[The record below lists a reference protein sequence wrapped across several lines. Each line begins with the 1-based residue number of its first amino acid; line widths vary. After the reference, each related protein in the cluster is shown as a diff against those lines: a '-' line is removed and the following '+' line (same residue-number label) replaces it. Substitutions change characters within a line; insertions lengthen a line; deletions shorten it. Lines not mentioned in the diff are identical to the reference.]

1 MRILGLHGGHNA
13 TACLYEDGQIV
24 AMVSEE
30 RFTRK
35 KNQSGFPFRAVAWLV
50 NTYGLTAGTVDR
62 VAVAGL
68 LTSMEEFSWA
78 EGPWERVTSRLSRL
92 MPARLLT
99 SPALVKPYVALRGF
113 QNAPSRQVARLLA
126 PYGIPVNRIELV
138 DHHTCHA
145 QSAYWLDFRRAAGDT
160 MVVTLDNTGDGL
172 CGSVSIAGNGQIRR
186 LKVHQTLCSVGMIY
200 TAITRYLGMKPVEDE
215 YKVMGLAPY
224 ARGPRSDDVYRIL
237 RGHLDL
243 TPDGLGF
250 VNRTGLGETAYVH
263 LFRNDLARFRFD
275 DVAAGA
281 QRLVEELVTTYLRA
295 WARETGLRRLAVGGG
310 VFMNVKLNG
319 LVDEMEEFDQVFFMP
334 SCGDESNPAGA
345 ALKCASDAHRR
356 EGTAFDPRPLGP
368 LYLGPQFSAEQ
379 VLRAVQRYERRL
391 QWRQCDDIE
400 EETAVLLAAGR
411 VVARMSGRM
420 EFGAR
425 SLGNRSILA
434 RADSLNTVH
443 KINAAIKMRDF
454 WMPFA
459 PAIRWER
466 RHDYVVNPK
475 DSPAPY
481 MILAF
486 RSTPR
491 AARELIAGLHPFD
504 LSCRPQ
510 IVERDWN
517 PKFHRLLERYE
528 EMTGVGGLLN
538 TSFNLHGHPVVCS
551 PEDALETY
559 LQSDLDAL
567 TIEDYLVWE
576 PHRLAAPG
584 DERISNRGPVQAR
597 GRRLGGASGSG
608 A

>member
-1 MRILGLHGGHNA
+1 MRIIGLHGGHNA
-13 TACLYEDGQIV
+13 TACLYEDGQIL
-24 AMVSEE
+24 ALVSEE

-35 KNQSGFPFRAVAWLV
+35 KNQSGFPFRALAWLA
-50 NTYGLTAGTVDR
+50 NTYGLTGQNVDR

-68 LTSMEEFSWA
+68 LTSMEEHSWE
-78 EGPWERVTSRLSRL
+78 EGPWERITSSLSRLVPARLVTSR
-92 MPARLLT
+92 
-99 SPALVKPYVALRGF
+99 ALVKPYVAMRGF
-113 QNAPSRQVARLLA
+113 QNAPARQVARLLA
-126 PYGIPVNRIELV
+126 PYGIPQSRIELV
-138 DHHTCHA
+138 EHHTCHA
-145 QSAYWLDFRRAAGDT
+145 HAAYWLDFRRRPGNT

-172 CGSVSIAGNGQIRR
+172 CGSVSVVNGDGRLRR
-186 LKVHQTLCSVGMIY
+186 LQTHQTLRSVGMIY

-215 YKVMGLAPY
+215 YKVMGMAPY
-224 ARGPRSDDVYRIL
+224 ARGSRVEDVYRIL

-243 TPDGLGF
+243 SADGLEF
-250 VNRTGLGETAYVH
+250 INRTGLGEHAYVH
-263 LFRNDLARFRFD
+263 RFRKDLAGFRFD

-295 WARETGLRRLAVGGG
+295 WARRTGLRKLAVGGG

-319 LVDEMEEFDQVFFMP
+319 LVDEMEEFDEVFFMP

-345 ALKCASDAHRR
+345 ALKVAADAHRR
-356 EGTAFDPRPLGP
+356 QGTRFDPKPLGP

-379 VLRAVQRYERRL
+379 VHRAVQRYDQRL
-391 QWRQCDDIE
+391 QWRQCADIE
-400 EETAVLLAAGR
+400 EETASLLAEGR

-459 PAIRWER
+459 PSVRWER
-466 RHDYVVNPK
+466 RHDYIVNPK

-491 AARELIAGLHPFD
+491 AAREIIAGLHPFD

-510 IVERDWN
+510 IVEREWN
-517 PKFHRLLERYE
+517 PKYHRLLERYDE
-528 EMTGVGGLLN
+528 ITGFGGLLN
-538 TSFNLHGHPVVCS
+538 TSFNLHGHPVVCT

-576 PHRLAAPG
+576 PHRLAVPG
-584 DERISNRGPVQAR
+584 DERIAAR
-597 GRRLGGASGSG
+597 GDVHARARRLGRA
-608 A
+608 AAP

>member
-13 TACLYEDGQIV
+13 TACLYEDGRIL

-35 KNQSGFPFRAVAWLV
+35 KNQSGFPFRAVGWLAD
-50 NTYGLTAGTVDR
+50 TYGLNAPDLDR
-62 VAVAGL
+62 VAVAGR
-68 LTSMEEFSWA
+68 LTSMEEHSWQ
-78 EGPWERVTSRLSRL
+78 EGPWERATSTLSHL
-92 MPARLLT
+92 VPARVLSSPLL
-99 SPALVKPYVALRGF
+99 VEPYVKLRGF
-113 QNAPSRQVARLLA
+113 QNAPARQVARHLA
-126 PYGIPVNRIELV
+126 PYGIPADRVELV

-145 QSAYWLDFRRAAGDT
+145 YGAYWLDFRRSGSDT
-160 MVVTLDNTGDGL
+160 LVMTLDNTGDGL
-172 CGSVSIAGNGQIRR
+172 CGSVNIAGADGRFRR
-186 LKVHQTLCSVGMIY
+186 LKAHQTLRSVGMVY

-224 ARGPRSDDVYRIL
+224 ARGARPDAVYRIL

-243 TPDGLGF
+243 SADGLEF
-250 VNRTGLGETAYVH
+250 VNRTGLGEHAYVQR
-263 LFRNDLARFRFD
+263 FRKELAGFRFD
-275 DVAAGA
+275 HVAAGA
-281 QRLVEELVTTYLRA
+281 QRLVEELVTAYLRA
-295 WARETGLRRLAVGGG
+295 WSRRTGIRKLAVGGG

-319 LVDEMEEFDQVFFMP
+319 LVEQMDDFQSIFFMP
-334 SCGDESNPAGA
+334 SCGDETNPAGA
-345 ALKCASDAHRR
+345 ALKCAQDAHRR
-356 EGTAFDPRPLGP
+356 IGTRFDPRPLGP
-368 LYLGPQFSAEQ
+368 LYLGPSFSTEQ
-379 VLRAVQRYERRL
+379 VRTALRGYENRL
-391 QWRQCDDIE
+391 AWRQCHDIE
-400 EETAVLLAAGR
+400 DETAGLLAEGR
-411 VVARMSGRM
+411 VVARLSGRM

-459 PAIRWER
+459 PSVKWER

-486 RSTPR
+486 PSTPR

-510 IVERDWN
+510 LVEPDWN
-517 PKFHRLLERYE
+517 PKFHRLLDRYE
-528 EMTGVGGLLN
+528 AITGFGGVLN
-538 TSFNLHGHPVVCS
+538 TSFNLHGDPVVCT
-551 PEDALETY
+551 PQDALETY

-576 PHRLAAPG
+576 PRRLAVPA
-584 DERISNRGPVQAR
+584 DERAAVGRDLEAR
-597 GRRLGGASGSG
+597 SRRLSRAGP
-608 A
+608 